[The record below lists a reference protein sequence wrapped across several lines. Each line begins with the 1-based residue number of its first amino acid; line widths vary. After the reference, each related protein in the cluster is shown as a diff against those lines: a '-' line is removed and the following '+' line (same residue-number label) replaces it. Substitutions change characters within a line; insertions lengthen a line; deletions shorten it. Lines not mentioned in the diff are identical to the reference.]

1 MILFLISYAPLFL
14 IYAMNTFSKLKFQKI
29 KFGFLI
35 PKCSVELLISII
47 LIFLMILPTIFFIFY
62 IKVQEKKGTDILVK
76 ADKLEMTQDTIISYL
91 MTYVLPFVT
100 DSSLNVQN
108 IILFLIIL
116 VLAVRLDIVYINPTL
131 ILLKYNVFKNAD
143 KDKYYLL
150 KLPTRR
156 IAPFIVILCVLSNIK
171 GTRPFHCYN

>member
-1 MILFLISYAPLFL
+1 M
-14 IYAMNTFSKLKFQKI
+14 
-29 KFGFLI
+29 
-35 PKCSVELLISII
+35 
-47 LIFLMILPTIFFIFY
+47 
-62 IKVQEKKGTDILVK
+62 QEKKGTDILVK

-143 KDKYYLL
+143 KDKYYLT
-150 KLPTRR
+150 KNT
-156 IAPFIVILCVLSNIK
+156 LSDLEAIRKSGEGVKIIPLSKNI
-171 GTRPFHCYN
+171 YYIENIY